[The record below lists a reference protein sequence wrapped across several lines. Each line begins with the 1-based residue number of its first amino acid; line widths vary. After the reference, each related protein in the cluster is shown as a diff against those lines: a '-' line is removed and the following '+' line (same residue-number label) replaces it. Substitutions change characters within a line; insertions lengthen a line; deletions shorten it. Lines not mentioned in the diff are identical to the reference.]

1 MDTGAPPKRTFHK
14 IIAPIEGL
22 ITKATRR
29 FDSDKGYRK
38 FFTRLHVLSQIYFQL
53 SDLRSLREL
62 GEALREDERVQEV
75 MGTNGVDNSNISR
88 ANEHRTFAIFR
99 YIFHSLFPKARS
111 CAEPALG
118 LLATLHKV
126 KILDGSFI
134 RCCASMAWAKYKRT
148 KNGLKI
154 HLLLDLRLIPDKL
167 VITAEA
173 RDEREIPRQVM
184 KRGVTY
190 IFDRGYNCYAL
201 FAQMSRSG
209 VFFITRLLANAVY
222 EIVGQLPLDEEA
234 IKRGI
239 LGDFRILLGGPT
251 TRVGIVFRLVI
262 YRAPD
267 GKLFSFLTNRWDL
280 SPWMICEMY
289 RYRWQIELFFRWIKQ
304 NLKVK
309 RFIGR
314 SENAV
319 LIQLYAALITFLLL
333 QIFASKAQGAQRVT
347 RWLLRRV
354 RRTLFYPIP
363 AGEISAYL
371 AAIDTS

>member
-1 MDTGAPPKRTFHK
+1 MNIEAPPKRTFHK
-14 IIAPIEGL
+14 LIAPIEGL
-22 ITKATRR
+22 IAKAIQR

-38 FFTRLHVLSQIYFQL
+38 FFTRPHVLSQIYFQL

-62 GEALREDERVQEV
+62 GEALREDEQVQEV
-75 MGTNGVDNSNISR
+75 METDGVDNSNLSR
-88 ANEHRTFAIFR
+88 ANERRTFAIFR
-99 YIFHSLFPKARS
+99 YIFHGLFPKARR
-111 CAEPALG
+111 CAGPALG

-134 RCCASMAWAKYKRT
+134 RCCASMAWARYKQT
-148 KNGLKI
+148 QKGLKL
-154 HLLLDLRLIPDKL
+154 HLLLDLWLIPDKL
-167 VITAEA
+167 VVTAGTC
-173 RDEREIPRQVM
+173 DERDILRQVI

-190 IFDRGYNCYAL
+190 IFDRGYNCYTL

-209 VFFITRLLANAVY
+209 VFFVTRLLVNAVY
-222 EIVGQLPLDEEA
+222 EIVDQLPLDEEA
-234 IKRGI
+234 IRRGI

-251 TRVGIVFRLVI
+251 TRVAVVFRLII
-262 YRAPD
+262 YQAPD

-333 QIFASKAQGAQRVT
+333 QIFASKAQDAQRVT

-363 AGEISAYL
+363 AAEITTYL